1 VPRLSQ
7 TRAYVALFLIASL
20 WGTFP
25 ATAKLALTDLPPTLM
40 TAIRCAIA
48 GAFLAVLLVRSGAET
63 SRALTTEAVRAF
75 FVLGVAGLVVSTQIS
90 YWGIYTTSA
99 ANAAI
104 LQATAPVMVALG
116 ARVYLGERLRR
127 RQRIG
132 ALVSALGVLLVV
144 TQGRLADLTP
154 AALHLGDFLTLLSL
168 VGWTVYTVFG
178 KRVLAAHSPVL
189 TTTAA
194 YVCGTLVLVP
204 LAIATAPLTP
214 RPHLA
219 SAVAWAVL
227 LYHAIPGAIAHFW
240 WYAAVERV
248 GPSRAAVFMNVT
260 PVVGIAAAAVLVG
273 ETIGAWQ
280 AGGAAM
286 VLAGVALTTGGR
298 GRPSTGGAA
307 TPRRS
312 RGAPRHTD
320 S

>member
-1 VPRLSQ
+1 MPRLSQ

-25 ATAKLALTDLPPTLM
+25 ATAKLALTDIPPTLM

-48 GAFLAVLLVRSGAET
+48 AAFLAGLLLRSAAET
-63 SRALTTEAVRAF
+63 SRALTAEAVRAF
-75 FVLGVAGLVVSTQIS
+75 FVLGVSGLVVSTQLS

-116 ARVYLGERLRR
+116 ARLYLGERMRR
-127 RQRIG
+127 LQRVG
-132 ALVSALGVLLVV
+132 VTVSTLGVLLVV
-144 TQGRLADLTP
+144 THGRLAELSP
-154 AALHLGDFLTLLSL
+154 EALRLGDFLTLLAL

-178 KRVLAAHSPVL
+178 KRVLAGHSPVL

-204 LAIATAPLTP
+204 LAIVTAPLTP
-214 RPHLA
+214 PPRLG
-219 SAVAWAVL
+219 SALAWAVL
-227 LYHAIPGAIAHFW
+227 LYHALPGAVAHFW

-248 GPSRAAVFMNVT
+248 GPSRAAIFMNVT
-260 PVVGIAAAAVLVG
+260 PVVGIGMAGVLVG
-273 ETIGAWQ
+273 EEIGRWQ
-280 AGGAAM
+280 IGGAAM

-298 GRPSTGGAA
+298 TVRPS
-307 TPRRS
+307 
-312 RGAPRHTD
+312 
-320 S
+320 

>member
-25 ATAKLALTDLPPTLM
+25 ATAKLALTDIPPTLM

-48 GAFLAVLLVRSGAET
+48 AAFLAVLLLRSAAET
-63 SRALTTEAVRAF
+63 TRALTAEAVRAF
-75 FVLGVAGLVVSTQIS
+75 FVLGVSGLVVSTQIS

-104 LQATAPVMVALG
+104 LQAAAPVMVALG
-116 ARVYLGERLRR
+116 ARLYLGERLRR
-127 RQRIG
+127 LQRVG
-132 ALVSALGVLLVV
+132 VTVSTLGVLLVV
-144 TQGRLADLTP
+144 TQGRLADLSP
-154 AALHLGDFLTLLSL
+154 EALRLGDFLTLLAL

-178 KRVLAAHSPVL
+178 KRVLAGHSPVL

-204 LAIATAPLTP
+204 LAIVTAPLTP
-214 RPHLA
+214 PPRLG
-219 SAVAWAVL
+219 SALAWAVL
-227 LYHAIPGAIAHFW
+227 LYHALPGAVAHFW

-248 GPSRAAVFMNVT
+248 GPSRAAIFMNVT
-260 PVVGIAAAAVLVG
+260 PVVGIGMAGVLIG
-273 ETIGAWQ
+273 EEIGRWQ
-280 AGGAAM
+280 IGGAVM

-298 GRPSTGGAA
+298 TVRPS
-307 TPRRS
+307 
-312 RGAPRHTD
+312 
-320 S
+320 

>member
-25 ATAKLALTDLPPTLM
+25 ATSKLALADIPPTLM

-48 GAFLAVLLVRSGAET
+48 ASFLSVLLLRSGFDAARE
-63 SRALTTEAVRAF
+63 LTPDAVRAF
-75 FVLGVAGLVVSTQIS
+75 FVLGICGLVISTQIS

-116 ARVYLGERLRR
+116 ARVYLGERMRP

-132 ALVSALGVLLVV
+132 VAVSMVGVLLVV
-144 TQGRLADLTP
+144 TEGRLAELAP
-154 AALHLGDFLTLLSL
+154 SELRLGDFLTLFAL
-168 VGWTVYTVFG
+168 VGWTVYTVYG
-178 KRVLAAHSPVL
+178 KRVLAGHSPAL

-194 YVCGTLVLVP
+194 YVCGTLVLIP
-204 LAIATAPLTP
+204 LAVVTAPLTP
-214 RPHLA
+214 RPRLG
-219 SAVAWAVL
+219 SAVAWLVL
-227 LYHAIPGAIAHFW
+227 LYHAIPGAVAHLW

-248 GPSRAAVFMNVT
+248 GPSRAAIFMNIT
-260 PVVGIAAAAVLVG
+260 PVVGIGMAALLIG
-273 ETIGAWQ
+273 EEIGPWQ
-280 AGGAAM
+280 IGGAAT

-298 GRPSTGGAA
+298 TMRRPPART
-307 TPRRS
+307 
-312 RGAPRHTD
+312 
-320 S
+320 

>member
-25 ATAKLALTDLPPTLM
+25 ATAKLALTDIPPTLM

-48 GAFLAVLLVRSGAET
+48 AAFLAVLLLRSAAET
-63 SRALTTEAVRAF
+63 SRALTAEAVRAF
-75 FVLGVAGLVVSTQIS
+75 FVLGVSGLVVSTQIS

-116 ARVYLGERLRR
+116 ARLYLGERLRR
-127 RQRIG
+127 LQRVG
-132 ALVSALGVLLVV
+132 VTVSTLGVLLVV
-144 TQGRLADLTP
+144 TQGRLADLT
-154 AALHLGDFLTLLSL
+154 AEVRLGDFLTLLAL

-178 KRVLAAHSPVL
+178 KRVLAGHSPVL

-204 LAIATAPLTP
+204 LAIVTAPLTP
-214 RPHLA
+214 PPRLG
-219 SAVAWAVL
+219 SALAWAVL
-227 LYHAIPGAIAHFW
+227 LYHALPGAVAHLW

-248 GPSRAAVFMNVT
+248 GPSRAAIFMNVT
-260 PVVGIAAAAVLVG
+260 TVVGIGMAGVLVG
-273 ETIGAWQ
+273 EAVGRWQ
-280 AGGAAM
+280 IGGAAM

-298 GRPSTGGAA
+298 TVRPS
-307 TPRRS
+307 
-312 RGAPRHTD
+312 
-320 S
+320 

>member
-1 VPRLSQ
+1 MPRLSQ

-25 ATAKLALTDLPPTLM
+25 ATAKLALTDIPPTLM

-48 GAFLAVLLVRSGAET
+48 AAFLSVLLLRSAAET
-63 SRALTTEAVRAF
+63 SRALTAEAVRAF
-75 FVLGVAGLVVSTQIS
+75 FVLGVSGLVVSTQLS

-116 ARVYLGERLRR
+116 ARLYLGERLRR
-127 RQRIG
+127 LQRVG
-132 ALVSALGVLLVV
+132 VTVSTLGVLLVV
-144 TQGRLADLTP
+144 TQGRLAELTP
-154 AALHLGDFLTLLSL
+154 EALRLGDFLTLLAL

-178 KRVLAAHSPVL
+178 KRVLAGHSPVL

-204 LAIATAPLTP
+204 LAIVTAPLTP
-214 RPHLA
+214 PPRLG
-219 SAVAWAVL
+219 SALAWAVL
-227 LYHAIPGAIAHFW
+227 LYHALPGAVAHFW

-248 GPSRAAVFMNVT
+248 GPSRAAIFMNIT
-260 PVVGIAAAAVLVG
+260 PVVGIGMAGMLVG
-273 ETIGAWQ
+273 EEIGRWQ
-280 AGGAAM
+280 IGGAAM

-298 GRPSTGGAA
+298 TVRPS
-307 TPRRS
+307 
-312 RGAPRHTD
+312 
-320 S
+320 

>member
-25 ATAKLALTDLPPTLM
+25 ATAKLALTDIPPTLM

-48 GAFLAVLLVRSGAET
+48 AAFLSVLLLRSAAET
-63 SRALTTEAVRAF
+63 SRALTAEAVRAF
-75 FVLGVAGLVVSTQIS
+75 FVLGVSGLVVSTQIS

-116 ARVYLGERLRR
+116 ARLYLGERLRR
-127 RQRIG
+127 LQRVG
-132 ALVSALGVLLVV
+132 VTVSTLGVLLVM
-144 TQGRLADLTP
+144 TQGRLADLTLE
-154 AALHLGDFLTLLSL
+154 ALRLGDFLTLIAL

-178 KRVLAAHSPVL
+178 KRVLAGHSPVL

-204 LAIATAPLTP
+204 LAIVTAPLTP
-214 RPHLA
+214 PPRLG
-219 SAVAWAVL
+219 SALAWAVL
-227 LYHAIPGAIAHFW
+227 LYHALPGAVAHLW

-248 GPSRAAVFMNVT
+248 GPSRAAIFMNVT
-260 PVVGIAAAAVLVG
+260 PVVGIGMAGVLVG
-273 ETIGAWQ
+273 EEIGRWQ
-280 AGGAAM
+280 IGGAAM

-298 GRPSTGGAA
+298 TGV
-307 TPRRS
+307 RS
-312 RGAPRHTD
+312 

>member
-25 ATAKLALTDLPPTLM
+25 ATAKLALTDIPPTLM

-48 GAFLAVLLVRSGAET
+48 AAFLAGLLLRSAAET
-63 SRALTTEAVRAF
+63 SRALTAEAVRAF
-75 FVLGVAGLVVSTQIS
+75 FVLGVSGLVVSTQIS

-116 ARVYLGERLRR
+116 ARLYLGERLRR
-127 RQRIG
+127 LQRVG
-132 ALVSALGVLLVV
+132 VTVSTLGVLLVM
-144 TQGRLADLTP
+144 TQGRLADLTLE
-154 AALHLGDFLTLLSL
+154 ALRLGDFLTLIAL

-178 KRVLAAHSPVL
+178 KRVLAGHSPVL

-204 LAIATAPLTP
+204 LAIVTAPLTP
-214 RPHLA
+214 PPRLG
-219 SAVAWAVL
+219 SALAWAVL
-227 LYHAIPGAIAHFW
+227 LYHALPGAVAHLW

-248 GPSRAAVFMNVT
+248 GPSRAAIFMNVT
-260 PVVGIAAAAVLVG
+260 PVVGIGMAGVLVG
-273 ETIGAWQ
+273 EEIGRWQ
-280 AGGAAM
+280 IGGAAM

-298 GRPSTGGAA
+298 TGV
-307 TPRRS
+307 RS
-312 RGAPRHTD
+312 

>member
-1 VPRLSQ
+1 MPRLSQ

-25 ATAKLALTDLPPTLM
+25 ATAKLALTDIPPTLM

-48 GAFLAVLLVRSGAET
+48 AAFLAGLLLRSAAET
-63 SRALTTEAVRAF
+63 SRALTAEAVRAF
-75 FVLGVAGLVVSTQIS
+75 FVLGVSGLVVSTQIS

-116 ARVYLGERLRR
+116 ARLYLGERLRR
-127 RQRIG
+127 LQRVG
-132 ALVSALGVLLVV
+132 VTVSTLGVLLVM
-144 TQGRLADLTP
+144 TQGRLADLTLE
-154 AALHLGDFLTLLSL
+154 ALRLGDFLTLIAL

-178 KRVLAAHSPVL
+178 KRVLAGHSPVL

-204 LAIATAPLTP
+204 LAIVTAPLTP
-214 RPHLA
+214 PPRLG
-219 SAVAWAVL
+219 SALAWAVL
-227 LYHAIPGAIAHFW
+227 LYHALPGAVAHLW

-248 GPSRAAVFMNVT
+248 GPSRAAIFMNVT
-260 PVVGIAAAAVLVG
+260 PVVGIGMAGVLVG
-273 ETIGAWQ
+273 EEIGRWQ
-280 AGGAAM
+280 IGGAAM

-298 GRPSTGGAA
+298 TGV
-307 TPRRS
+307 RS
-312 RGAPRHTD
+312 

>member
-25 ATAKLALTDLPPTLM
+25 ATAKLALTDIPPTLM

-48 GAFLAVLLVRSGAET
+48 AAFLAGLLLRSAAET
-63 SRALTTEAVRAF
+63 SRALTAEAVRAF
-75 FVLGVAGLVVSTQIS
+75 FVLGVSGLVVSTQIS

-116 ARVYLGERLRR
+116 ARLYLGERLRR
-127 RQRIG
+127 LQRVG
-132 ALVSALGVLLVV
+132 VTVSTLGVLLVV
-144 TQGRLADLTP
+144 TQGRLAELTP
-154 AALHLGDFLTLLSL
+154 EALRLGDFLTLLAL

-178 KRVLAAHSPVL
+178 KRVLAGHSPVL

-204 LAIATAPLTP
+204 LAIVTAPLTP
-214 RPHLA
+214 PPRLG
-219 SAVAWAVL
+219 SALAWAVL
-227 LYHAIPGAIAHFW
+227 LYHALPGAVAHFW

-248 GPSRAAVFMNVT
+248 GPSRAAIFMNVT
-260 PVVGIAAAAVLVG
+260 PVVGIGMAGVLVG
-273 ETIGAWQ
+273 EEIGRWQ
-280 AGGAAM
+280 IGGAAM

-298 GRPSTGGAA
+298 TVRPS
-307 TPRRS
+307 
-312 RGAPRHTD
+312 
-320 S
+320 

>member
-1 VPRLSQ
+1 MPRLSQ

-25 ATAKLALTDLPPTLM
+25 ATAKLALTDIPPTLM

-48 GAFLAVLLVRSGAET
+48 AAFLSVLLLRSAAET
-63 SRALTTEAVRAF
+63 SRALTAEAVRAF
-75 FVLGVAGLVVSTQIS
+75 FVLGVSGLVVSTQLS

-116 ARVYLGERLRR
+116 ARLYLGERLRR
-127 RQRIG
+127 LQRVG
-132 ALVSALGVLLVV
+132 VTVSTLGVLLVV
-144 TQGRLADLTP
+144 TQGRLAELTP
-154 AALHLGDFLTLLSL
+154 EALRLGDFLTLLAL

-178 KRVLAAHSPVL
+178 KRVLAGHSPVL

-204 LAIATAPLTP
+204 LAIVTAPLTP
-214 RPHLA
+214 PPRLG
-219 SAVAWAVL
+219 SALAWAVL
-227 LYHAIPGAIAHFW
+227 LYHALPGAVAHFW

-248 GPSRAAVFMNVT
+248 GPSRAAIFMNVT
-260 PVVGIAAAAVLVG
+260 PVVGIGMAGVLVG
-273 ETIGAWQ
+273 EEIGRWQ
-280 AGGAAM
+280 IGGAAM

-298 GRPSTGGAA
+298 TVRPS
-307 TPRRS
+307 
-312 RGAPRHTD
+312 
-320 S
+320 

>member
-25 ATAKLALTDLPPTLM
+25 ATAKLALTDIPPTLM

-48 GAFLAVLLVRSGAET
+48 AAFLSVLLLRSAAET
-63 SRALTTEAVRAF
+63 GRALTAEAVRAF
-75 FVLGVAGLVVSTQIS
+75 FVLGVSGLVVSTQLS

-116 ARVYLGERLRR
+116 ARLYLGERLRR
-127 RQRIG
+127 LQRVG
-132 ALVSALGVLLVV
+132 VTVSTLGVLLVV
-144 TQGRLADLTP
+144 TQGRLAELTP
-154 AALHLGDFLTLLSL
+154 EALRLGDFLTLLAL

-178 KRVLAAHSPVL
+178 KRVLAGHSPVL

-204 LAIATAPLTP
+204 LAIVTAPLTP
-214 RPHLA
+214 PPRLG
-219 SAVAWAVL
+219 SALAWAVL
-227 LYHAIPGAIAHFW
+227 LYHALPGAVAHFW

-248 GPSRAAVFMNVT
+248 GPSRAAIFMNVT
-260 PVVGIAAAAVLVG
+260 PVVGIGMAGVLVG
-273 ETIGAWQ
+273 EEIGRWQ
-280 AGGAAM
+280 IGGAAM

-298 GRPSTGGAA
+298 TVRPS
-307 TPRRS
+307 
-312 RGAPRHTD
+312 
-320 S
+320 

>member
-25 ATAKLALTDLPPTLM
+25 ATAKLALTDIPPTLM

-48 GAFLAVLLVRSGAET
+48 AAFLAVLLLRSAAET
-63 SRALTTEAVRAF
+63 TRALTAEAVRAF
-75 FVLGVAGLVVSTQIS
+75 FVLGVSGLVVSTQIS

-104 LQATAPVMVALG
+104 LQAAAPVMVALG
-116 ARVYLGERLRR
+116 ARLYLGERLRR
-127 RQRIG
+127 LQRVG
-132 ALVSALGVLLVV
+132 VTVSTLGVLLVV
-144 TQGRLADLTP
+144 TQGRLADLSP
-154 AALHLGDFLTLLSL
+154 EALRLGDFLTLLAL

-178 KRVLAAHSPVL
+178 KRVLAGHSPVL

-204 LAIATAPLTP
+204 LAIVTAPLTP
-214 RPHLA
+214 PPRLG
-219 SAVAWAVL
+219 SALAWAVL
-227 LYHAIPGAIAHFW
+227 LYHALPGAVAHFY

-248 GPSRAAVFMNVT
+248 GPSRAAIFMNVT
-260 PVVGIAAAAVLVG
+260 PVVGIGMAGVLIG
-273 ETIGAWQ
+273 EEIGRWQ
-280 AGGAAM
+280 IGGAVM

-298 GRPSTGGAA
+298 TVRPS
-307 TPRRS
+307 
-312 RGAPRHTD
+312 
-320 S
+320 

>member
-25 ATAKLALTDLPPTLM
+25 ATAKLALTDIPPTLM

-48 GAFLAVLLVRSGAET
+48 AAFLSVLLLRSAAET
-63 SRALTTEAVRAF
+63 SRALTAEAVRAF
-75 FVLGVAGLVVSTQIS
+75 FVLGVSGLVVSTQLS

-116 ARVYLGERLRR
+116 ARLYLGERLRR
-127 RQRIG
+127 LQRVG
-132 ALVSALGVLLVV
+132 VTVSTLGVLLVV
-144 TQGRLADLTP
+144 TQGRLAELTP
-154 AALHLGDFLTLLSL
+154 EALRLGDFLTLLAL

-178 KRVLAAHSPVL
+178 KRVLAGHSPVL

-204 LAIATAPLTP
+204 LAIVTAPLTP
-214 RPHLA
+214 PPRLG
-219 SAVAWAVL
+219 SALAWAVL
-227 LYHAIPGAIAHFW
+227 LYHALPGAVAHFW

-248 GPSRAAVFMNVT
+248 GPSRAAIFMNVT
-260 PVVGIAAAAVLVG
+260 PVVGIGMAGVLVG
-273 ETIGAWQ
+273 EEIGRWQ
-280 AGGAAM
+280 IGGAAM

-298 GRPSTGGAA
+298 TVRPS
-307 TPRRS
+307 
-312 RGAPRHTD
+312 
-320 S
+320 

>member
-25 ATAKLALTDLPPTLM
+25 ATAKLALTDIPPTLM

-48 GAFLAVLLVRSGAET
+48 AAFLSVLLLRSAAET
-63 SRALTTEAVRAF
+63 SRALTAEAVRAF
-75 FVLGVAGLVVSTQIS
+75 FVLGVSGLVVSTQLS

-116 ARVYLGERLRR
+116 ARLYLGERMRR
-127 RQRIG
+127 LQRVG
-132 ALVSALGVLLVV
+132 VTVSTLGVLLVV
-144 TQGRLADLTP
+144 TQGRLAELTP
-154 AALHLGDFLTLLSL
+154 EALRLGDFLTLLAL

-178 KRVLAAHSPVL
+178 KRVLAGHSPVL

-204 LAIATAPLTP
+204 LAIVTAPLTP
-214 RPHLA
+214 PPRLG
-219 SAVAWAVL
+219 SALAWAVL
-227 LYHAIPGAIAHFW
+227 LYHALPGAVAHFW

-248 GPSRAAVFMNVT
+248 GPSRAAIFMNVT
-260 PVVGIAAAAVLVG
+260 PVVGIGMAGVLVG
-273 ETIGAWQ
+273 EEIGRWQ
-280 AGGAAM
+280 IGGAAM

-298 GRPSTGGAA
+298 TVRPS
-307 TPRRS
+307 
-312 RGAPRHTD
+312 
-320 S
+320 

>member
-25 ATAKLALTDLPPTLM
+25 ATAKLALTDIPPTLM

-48 GAFLAVLLVRSGAET
+48 AAFLAVLLLRSAAET
-63 SRALTTEAVRAF
+63 TRALTAEAVRAF
-75 FVLGVAGLVVSTQIS
+75 FVLGVSGLVVSTQIS

-104 LQATAPVMVALG
+104 LQAAAPVMVALG
-116 ARVYLGERLRR
+116 ARLYLGERLRR
-127 RQRIG
+127 LQRVG
-132 ALVSALGVLLVV
+132 VTVSTLGVLLVV
-144 TQGRLADLTP
+144 TQGRLADLSP
-154 AALHLGDFLTLLSL
+154 EALRLGDFLTLLAL

-178 KRVLAAHSPVL
+178 KRVLAGHSPVL

-204 LAIATAPLTP
+204 LAIVTAPLTP
-214 RPHLA
+214 PPRLG
-219 SAVAWAVL
+219 SALAWAVL
-227 LYHAIPGAIAHFW
+227 LYHALPGAVAHFW

-248 GPSRAAVFMNVT
+248 GPSRAAIFMNVT
-260 PVVGIAAAAVLVG
+260 PVVGIGMAGVLIG
-273 ETIGAWQ
+273 EEIGRWQ
-280 AGGAAM
+280 IGGAVM

-298 GRPSTGGAA
+298 TVRPS
-307 TPRRS
+307 S
-312 RGAPRHTD
+312 
-320 S
+320 